1 MKVSLKAVLMGGL
14 VVGLLGG
21 SANAQLNQPIITT
34 EPPLPGQLSDPIA
47 SVTPVNGRITI
58 ELKNETG
65 ASLTY
70 EVFGVTDQRTL
81 MAEESATLQ
90 NIPLAATITALR
102 QDNGLID
109 ITASSEEAG
118 LLTIS
123 ILRETNFDDTQ
134 GVIDIQP
141 NGTVFVN

>member
-1 MKVSLKAVLMGGL
+1 MGGL
-14 VVGLLGG
+14 LVGLLG
-21 SANAQLNQPIITT
+21 STARAQLNQPVITT

-47 SVTPVNGRITI
+47 RVTPVNGRITI

-65 ASLTY
+65 ANLTY
-70 EVFGVTDQRTL
+70 EVFGITDQRTL
-81 MAEESATLQ
+81 MADDEPVMLQ
-90 NIPLAATITALR
+90 NIPLAATITLLR

-118 LLTIS
+118 MLSIS

-141 NGTVFVN
+141 NGSVFVN